1 VSLLLEEGKHLD
13 FKDLTLDNIDSVTD
27 DELLE
32 IIYQS
37 FTEVKPVKYIKVENH
52 DLSKHIAKPKFDYIK
67 REIKYWNEEDHFFIQ
82 VPIVDEEERS
92 HFKVN
97 VFSKEGFHDRMPKDG
112 FMKMTSR
119 IEVKAL
125 GVIDVYFEGS
135 VATRK
140 PHEFKH
146 LNYNRSYE
154 HIESFYFDFESKEYI
169 GVDDAQM
176 EEARRALFRDPNFDF
191 KDSPERVQEYFRR
204 ERLTEEIKNRL
215 KEQKELYE
223 DVFCK
228 IKDTRYNVLNENGVI
243 TTQENIKAAATYVFK
258 YKDFLNDIVPK
269 WLKLKLIFSEITLV
283 EYDKLIQEISN
294 LKQVIEM
301 GTEILQHMSA
311 LIENKIEGSP
321 MNFNWTNL
329 DGGSEEELL
338 KQEFVKQNGP
348 KDQLERFLTPRPAKF
363 DRYDPL
369 LGFIGYDLE
378 TKEVYANI
386 AETERRLYRT
396 EEHSSFIAEEE
407 YHLRI
412 IEHFSSQRQD

>member
-1 VSLLLEEGKHLD
+1 LD
-13 FKDLTLDNIDSVTD
+13 FKDLTLDSIDSVAD

-32 IIYQS
+32 IMYQS
-37 FTEVKPVKYIKVENH
+37 FMEIKPVKYIKVENH
-52 DLSKHIAKPKFDYIK
+52 DLSKRIAKPKFDHIK
-67 REIKYWNEEDHFFIQ
+67 KEIKYWNEEDYFFIQ

-119 IEVKAL
+119 IEIKAL

-154 HIESFYFDFESKEYI
+154 HIESFYYDFGSKQYI
-169 GVDDAQM
+169 GVDDEQM
-176 EEARRALFRDPNFDF
+176 AEARRALFRDPNFDF

-204 ERLTEEIKNRL
+204 EQLTEAIKNRL
-215 KEQKELYE
+215 KEQKELCE
-223 DVFCK
+223 DEFFI
-228 IKDTRYNVLNENGVI
+228 IKDTRYNVLVDNGI
-243 TTQENIKAAATYVFK
+243 TTTQENIKAAASYVFN
-258 YKDFLNDIVPK
+258 YKSFLDNTVPK
-269 WLKLKLIFSEITLV
+269 WLKLKLFFSEITII
-283 EYDKLIQEISN
+283 EYDKLIQEVSN
-294 LKQVIEM
+294 LKQVIAL
-301 GTEILQHMSA
+301 GTSILERMASLIQH
-311 LIENKIEGSP
+311 KIGDDP
-321 MNFNWTNL
+321 MLFNWTGL
-329 DGGSEEELL
+329 DGGSEEEVL

-348 KDQLERFLTPRPAKF
+348 KDQLERFLTPRPIKF
-363 DRYDPL
+363 DKYDPL

-407 YHLRI
+407 YRLSI
-412 IEHFSSQRQD
+412 IEHFSSHRQD

>member
-1 VSLLLEEGKHLD
+1 MD
-13 FKDLTLDNIDSVTD
+13 FKDLTLDNIDSLTD
-27 DELLE
+27 DDLLE
-32 IIYQS
+32 IVYQS
-37 FTEVKPVKYIKVENH
+37 FSEVKPVKYIKVENH
-52 DLSKHIAKPKFDYIK
+52 DLSKSIAKPDFNYIK
-67 REIKYWNEEDHFFIQ
+67 KEIKYWNEEDYFFIQ

-119 IEVKAL
+119 IDIKAF
-125 GVIDVYFEGS
+125 GVIDVYFEGLIAS
-135 VATRK
+135 RK

-146 LNYNRSYE
+146 LNYSRIYE
-154 HIESFYFDFESKEYI
+154 HIESFYFDFNLKEYI

-176 EEARRALFRDPNFDF
+176 EEARRALFRDPNFNF

-204 ERLTEEIKNRL
+204 ERLTEVIKNRL
-215 KEQKELYE
+215 KEQKELCE
-223 DVFCK
+223 DVFYK
-228 IKDTRYNVLNENGVI
+228 IKDTRYNVLVSNGI
-243 TTQENIKAAATYVFK
+243 TTTQENISSALNYVRNY
-258 YKDFLNDIVPK
+258 YKFLENTLPK
-269 WLKLKLIFSEITLV
+269 WLKLKLIFSEISSN
-283 EYDKLIQEISN
+283 EYNKLIQEVNN
-294 LKQVIEM
+294 LK
-301 GTEILQHMSA
+301 S
-311 LIENKIEGSP
+311 LIESSAYMLEQMATLIQNRTGQDP
-321 MNFNWTNL
+321 MLFNWNGL
-329 DGGSEEELL
+329 DSETEEGKL
-338 KQEFVKQNGP
+338 KQLFVKQSGP

-412 IEHFSSQRQD
+412 IEHFSSHRQD